1 MLTTT
6 RACRRL
12 RPVSRRA
19 DPAPPTSRGRNPG
32 SHPRTPRCGVCRWV
46 PPRPDHKT
54 SRAFS
59 KPVDPIVGE
68 LIQAWQAVRPPQP
81 DITDR
86 KTGQRRQHLFCYRAQ
101 LVGPAHLHNK
111 LIPILCRKAGIPES
125 DSRGALTSHRA
136 CATIATQLP
145 NAPQR
150 PRPTFP
156 GRPAAMARP
165 QARRQHPP
173 LRRDPATHPVRRLQE
188 GRLLRPQRSHHPG
201 PHRPR
206 RDPHRRCR
214 RRQPAVEVLPPAR
227 GLLQLRLLRQVPAPP
242 SLRSLSLL
250 PAQRQ
255 PPRPITGG
263 QGRHR
268 PDARTARSNR
278 RRTRSTRAR
287 PRCRRR
293 PHWQPRRHLDP
304 PQGRHP
310 ASSATPARS
319 SP

>member
-1 MLTTT
+1 MPTTT

-101 LVGPAHLHNK
+101 LVGLAHLHNK

-136 CATIATQLP
+136 CATIATQLL

-173 LRRDPATHPVRRLQE
+173 L
-188 GRLLRPQRSHHPG
+188 
-201 PHRPR
+201 R

-293 PHWQPRRHLDP
+293 PHRQPRRHLDP